1 MKYIFVPLLSLIC
14 CFYALSGK
22 AQQLI
27 APAGGESSMAT
38 WAIGEVISG
47 YYQTDEFSVVQG
59 VLSYMDLVSPV
70 GIESDEWQEK
80 IAVWPS
86 PVIDNLNISI
96 PQSPS
101 FSPVHICF
109 YSLTG
114 ALVKQISLLKSS
126 STYNVSSFA
135 PGIYNI
141 RFTDANGKTIAI
153 KKIIKL

>member
-14 CFYALSGK
+14 CFYALSGR

-27 APAGGESSMAT
+27 APVGGESS
-38 WAIGEVISG
+38 
-47 YYQTDEFSVVQG
+47 
-59 VLSYMDLVSPV
+59 MDLVSPV
-70 GIESDEWQEK
+70 GLETDEWQEK

-86 PVIDNLNISI
+86 PVIDYLNISI
-96 PQSPS
+96 PQSSS
-101 FSPVHICF
+101 FSPAHICF

-114 ALVKQISLLKSS
+114 VLVKQISLLKSPS
-126 STYNVSSFA
+126 AYNVSSFA

-153 KKIIKL
+153 WNV